1 MADGY
6 CPRLLR
12 LEAQVRE
19 VPEDS
24 FPSLEEGFAAMP
36 RRDDADDVH
45 EAKSSDVAVCARTL
59 NHTIGELA
67 RRYGTASVV
76 TALTEVMGCASC
88 ATASVER
95 GTSIRILVE
104 RLGVTR

>member
-1 MADGY
+1 MAARD
-6 CPRLLR
+6 
-12 LEAQVRE
+12 
-19 VPEDS
+19 
-24 FPSLEEGFAAMP
+24 EG
-36 RRDDADDVH
+36 DDIGGTH
-45 EAKSSDVAVCARTL
+45 SSDVAMCVRTL

-67 RRYGTASVV
+67 SCYGTASVV